1 MKPYYILFL
10 FLIFGLIFVVSKNDP
25 GQPMTAQMQAE
36 EAAPETEKLSS
47 NTFRIRMDIEEK
59 NDQPVAD
66 ILWFQ
71 KAAEFAMAKKVPW
84 FNVLEQKISP
94 YEVEGVIQLERDP
107 MKAEYD
113 ANEILSLHLDD
124 ETAE

>member
-1 MKPYYILFL
+1 MKPYYLLFL
-10 FLIFGLIFVVSKNDP
+10 FLVFGLIFLVSKNDP
-25 GQPMTAQMQAE
+25 GQPPIQAQ
-36 EAAPETEKLSS
+36 EAAPETERITS

-59 NDQPVAD
+59 GDQPVAD

-71 KAAEFAMAKKVPW
+71 KAAEVAMEEKNPW

-94 YEVEGVIQLERDP
+94 NEVEGVIQLETDP

-113 ANEILSLHLDD
+113 ANEILSLHLTD
-124 ETAE
+124 ENPE